1 MKREINNGGISTM
14 WRYEF
19 RQTDGILN
27 SLIKTRKVAKLVSFC
42 QGQVVRLESDGAA
55 LEGKALIQGYTLG
68 WALGSVFTTL
78 HFLCNLLMGSISW
91 SVCNRHAF
99 PA

>member
-27 SLIKTRKVAKLVSFC
+27 SLIKITKLAKLVSFC
-42 QGQVVRLESDGAA
+42 QGQVVPLLSDGAV
-55 LEGKALIQGYTLG
+55 LEGKVLFQGSTLRM
-68 WALGSVFTTL
+68 APGSVFTTL
-78 HFLCNLLMGSISW
+78 HFLCN
-91 SVCNRHAF
+91 
-99 PA
+99 